1 VSLPIPPRP
10 DQPGARVGLEAP
22 PTAAPGRFPAAVPW
36 RWWYAI
42 GLYLV
47 ANLLL
52 AQVVVGGIVFLAMG
66 AEISADGGAD
76 TPSLVAGAV
85 ANAVF
90 LVLMALALRGRT
102 RDWPRV
108 IGLPPA
114 GRMLREVA
122 WGAGAGLLLYPVVAL
137 GAGVVFGVLLRA
149 LTGEPVEAPAQLS
162 SGLSAGGKVLA
173 AIVAIGFAPV
183 VEELYFRGVLFRSVR
198 DRAGFWPGALVS
210 GVIFG
215 LVHYVPAP
223 WQDAVLL
230 QSVMVISGLGFAW
243 IYERRGTIVA
253 PIAAHAVFNSIGIVL
268 IFTTT

>member
-1 VSLPIPPRP
+1 MLEPPA
-10 DQPGARVGLEAP
+10 GG
-22 PTAAPGRFPAAVPW
+22 PGRFTATVPW

-52 AQVVVGGIVFLAMG
+52 AQVIVGGIVFLAMG

-76 TPSLVAGAV
+76 TPSLVAGAA

-90 LVLMALALRGRT
+90 LALMAYALRGRT
-102 RDWPRV
+102 RDWLRI
-108 IGLPPA
+108 IGLPAA
-114 GRMLREVA
+114 GRALREIA

-137 GAGVVFGVLLRA
+137 GAGLIFGVLLRA
-149 LTGEPVEAPAQLS
+149 ITGESVEAPAQLS
-162 SGLSAGGKVLA
+162 SGLSLGGKVLA
-173 AIVAIGFAPV
+173 LVVAIGFAPV

-210 GVIFG
+210 GLIFG
-215 LVHYVPAP
+215 VVHYVPAP

-253 PIAAHAVFNSIGIVL
+253 PIAAHTVFNTIGIVL
-268 IFTTT
+268 IFSTT